1 MSKKLYHA
9 SYNKFRN
16 AILSEGLRTEMKPNW
31 KGMQHCGVIY
41 LASDAEIAESFAEC
55 ADVDDETMESGI
67 CIFEVDTSDIDE
79 TMLTPDPN
87 IILED
92 GEEAYSFIYPQN
104 IPATALKLINDIR
117 K

>member
-9 SYNKFRN
+9 TYNKFRDT
-16 AILSEGLRTEMKPNW
+16 ILSEGLRTEMKPNW

-41 LASDAEIAESFAEC
+41 LASDAEIAESFVEC

-67 CIFEVDTSDIDE
+67 CIFELDSLDIDE
-79 TMLTPDPN
+79 TMLKQDPN

-92 GEEAYSFIYPQN
+92 DEEAYSFIYPQY
-104 IPATALKLINDIR
+104 IPATALKLINE
-117 K
+117 